1 MTFSKKMPRYREKEI
16 FLVFFCFLTIVV
28 ASLIDPHG
36 ILVNDEGTYQMMAR
50 DFAESGSLVI
60 WNGYEE
66 FPSLELTLQHTVVQ
80 GDRLAPHYPYLSAV
94 LNAPLYRLF
103 GYQGLLILNAIAF
116 VAAVGLS
123 FRLAR
128 KLFGDSALALNA
140 CLILVFAT
148 FSWEYTQGAWPH
160 TVSMLF
166 VIASAYLAATAF
178 VTPKAGKA
186 AVLALGAGVVV
197 GFGAGVRLDT
207 IFLFPVLVIPFIF
220 VRPWRPWCA
229 LAVCLGTVP
238 GLAVLTATT
247 YAKFG
252 KISPF
257 VYVPSVSGGA
267 ADPRSYL
274 PVVFL
279 GLAVLAGAWMISRAR
294 GQVLTRTNR
303 WVVAVGLVGLAGIVF
318 LMPAYRDF
326 ISGMANGTYQLLV
339 DLRIL
344 DIRVSGNGLTRGPGG
359 GLVYIGS
366 VKKALIQSSPYL
378 VVLAIPAVMLLRG
391 AKHNGLA
398 LGMLLLAP
406 AAFVA
411 PYALFAWH
419 GGASLN
425 LRYFIPILPFT
436 SILAAFAWREVT
448 RDLPDKQLRL
458 AAISAGATVALY
470 AVIVIIG
477 PALAWGPLTIAQQ
490 EAVFLTLPLGIALCA
505 LALIL
510 GHLFRPGAVPRAAL
524 PAVLAVGLAWSGL
537 VAFTYDLPRAYTH
550 RRDQAALFHNLARFI
565 EQDSLVMTLG
575 MQYFTSLPADRR
587 ARIARPRRDDFKDFH
602 RLVAFHLDRNRPVYA
617 WVIKFMEKEMRERQL
632 FNAYAVVPLYE
643 DHLGRFVQL
652 LRPAERRGPES
663 SG

>member
-1 MTFSKKMPRYREKEI
+1 
-16 FLVFFCFLTIVV
+16 
-28 ASLIDPHG
+28 
-36 ILVNDEGTYQMMAR
+36 MMAR
-50 DFAESGSLVI
+50 DFAESGSLAI

-116 VAAVGLS
+116 VAAVGLC

-128 KLFGDSALALNA
+128 KFFGDSALALNA

-166 VIASAYLAATAF
+166 VIASAYLAAAALL
-178 VTPKAGKA
+178 TPKAGKA

-197 GFGAGVRLDT
+197 GFGTGVRLDT

-220 VRPWRPWCA
+220 LRPWRPWCA

-247 YAKFG
+247 YAKVG
-252 KISPF
+252 KISPL
-257 VYVPSVSGGA
+257 VYAPNVSGGA
-267 ADPRSYL
+267 VDPRSYL

-279 GLAVLAGAWMISRAR
+279 GLAVLAAAWLISRAR

-303 WVVAVGLVGLAGIVF
+303 WVVAVGLVVLAGIVF
-318 LMPAYRDF
+318 LTPAYRDLV
-326 ISGMANGTYQLLV
+326 SRMAEGTYQLLV

-344 DIRVSGNGLTRGPGG
+344 DIRVSGHGLTRGPGG

-366 VKKALIQSSPYL
+366 MKKALLQSCPYL

-391 AKHNGLA
+391 AKHNGPA

-411 PYALFAWH
+411 PYAFFAWH

-448 RDLPDKQLRL
+448 RDLPDTRFRL
-458 AAISAGATVALY
+458 VAISAGATAALY
-470 AVIVIIG
+470 VVIVIIG
-477 PALAWGPLTIAQQ
+477 PALVWDPLTIAQQ
-490 EAVFLTLPLGIALCA
+490 EAIFLTLPLGIALCT

-565 EQDSLVMTLG
+565 EQDSLVMSFG
-575 MQYFTSLPADRR
+575 IHYFTSLPADRR
-587 ARIARPRRDDFKDFH
+587 ARIARPRNDDFKDFH
-602 RLVAFHLDRNRPVYA
+602 QLVEFHLDRNRPVYA
-617 WVIKFMEKEMRERQL
+617 WVIKFMEKEVRERQL
-632 FNAYAVVPLYE
+632 FIAYAVVPLYE
-643 DHLGRFVQL
+643 DRRGRFVRL
-652 LRPAERRGPES
+652 VRPPAAQSTKSPG
-663 SG
+663 